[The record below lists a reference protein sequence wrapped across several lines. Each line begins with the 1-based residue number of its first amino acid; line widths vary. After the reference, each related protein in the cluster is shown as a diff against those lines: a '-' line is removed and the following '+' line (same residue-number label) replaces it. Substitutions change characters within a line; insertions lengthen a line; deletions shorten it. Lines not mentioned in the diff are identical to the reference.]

1 MLKYTKFILKKMSF
15 DRILFEKELRK
26 AIGLLS
32 AIEAL
37 ELRVWCEVQFGKDF
51 QGIIA
56 LAFADHSYQC
66 ETELTE

>member
-15 DRILFEKELRK
+15 DRVLFEKELRK

-32 AIEAL
+32 AIEVL
-37 ELRVWCEVQFGKDF
+37 ELRVWCEAQFGEDF

-56 LAFADHSYQC
+56 LTFADQHYQC

>member
-1 MLKYTKFILKKMSF
+1 MLRYTKFILKKMSF
-15 DRILFEKELRK
+15 DRSLFEKELRK

-32 AIEAL
+32 AIEVL
-37 ELRVWCEVQFGKDF
+37 ELRVWCETQFGQEF

-56 LAFADHSYQC
+56 LTFANQSYQC